1 MPLWEQDAD
10 LYLLRGGRGGG
21 KSEAVFDRLIVECEE
36 ADYFRC
42 YYGRKVFDTVRG
54 SCFKTLIECLKKQNK
69 AHLFTFSEADNS
81 SMVVTHK
88 ASGFQ
93 FIPFGGDKAD
103 KLKSIKDPT
112 HIVCEEFDQFDFA
125 DFKDLYPTLRTERG
139 ANKFYAM
146 FNTHGVYPN
155 HWLMRV
161 FFPDMYSGDER
172 IDVDALEGVKVC
184 HIFANYSDNH
194 FIDQDAYKS
203 KLLLAAGGNMRLF
216 EAIANGAW
224 GVEDNDNPW
233 LYNFEYDKHVKEVPF
248 LPSFP
253 VYLSF
258 DFNIDPFA
266 CTIWQMSPHKGGES
280 SFIHCIDEVVGLIK
294 IEEMCAKIRTKF
306 PKSIL
311 YVTGDRSGQSR
322 ELGRN
327 NTIYQSIA
335 TALGISSKN
344 LILNNSNLEHADSRE
359 LLNTMFY
366 HYRIAIHPRCK
377 TFIQDCEKAKVDTKS
392 SKPSHLLKDR
402 GLYKMDA
409 FDSGRYFFQTFFLD
423 YAQKTYWKALRKV

>member
-1 MPLWEQDAD
+1 
-10 LYLLRGGRGGG
+10 
-21 KSEAVFDRLIVECEE
+21 
-36 ADYFRC
+36 
-42 YYGRKVFDTVRG
+42 
-54 SCFKTLIECLKKQNK
+54 
-69 AHLFTFSEADNS
+69 
-81 SMVVTHK
+81 
-88 ASGFQ
+88 
-93 FIPFGGDKAD
+93 
-103 KLKSIKDPT
+103 
-112 HIVCEEFDQFDFA
+112 
-125 DFKDLYPTLRTERG
+125 
-139 ANKFYAM
+139 
-146 FNTHGVYPN
+146 
-155 HWLMRV
+155 
-161 FFPDMYSGDER
+161 
-172 IDVDALEGVKVC
+172 
-184 HIFANYSDNH
+184 
-194 FIDQDAYKS
+194 
-203 KLLLAAGGNMRLF
+203 MRLF

-233 LYNFEYDKHVKEVPF
+233 LYNFDYDKHVKEIPF

-266 CTIWQMSPHKGGES
+266 CTIWQMSPHKGGEG
-280 SFIHCIDEVVGLIK
+280 SF
-294 IEEMCAKIRTKF
+294 
-306 PKSIL
+306 IL

-335 TALGISSKN
+335 TALGISGKN

-377 TFIQDCEKAKVDTKS
+377 TFIQDCEKAKVDVKS